1 MALDYT
7 LKTQEERLE
16 CVRKTIETTSQ
27 ENLDANY
34 LRVMTDYLLF
44 AADKNQ
50 TKKEKKKERSII
62 TKNREATV
70 NKRQISFEEMVE
82 NMENGEDGIYALVNN
97 DKNQI
102 LDNKDSI
109 SEEDLE
115 QIPGMREF
123 DSIITSLK
131 RQFLTATGKQ
141 RYYLRSRLSRHINRC
156 IF

>member
-70 NKRQISFEEMVE
+70 NKWRM
-82 NMENGEDGIYALVNN
+82 A
-97 DKNQI
+97 
-102 LDNKDSI
+102 
-109 SEEDLE
+109 
-115 QIPGMREF
+115 R
-123 DSIITSLK
+123 
-131 RQFLTATGKQ
+131 TASTHSSTMIRIK
-141 RYYLRSRLSRHINRC
+141 
-156 IF
+156 F